1 MPLGCYSFCRGV
13 KGPPSCCLP
22 FPSRHPN
29 RPSVCVCECL
39 SVCRS
44 KIAEL
49 SQWGDASQ
57 VCVYVCL
64 CRPIGWD
71 WSKLREMD
79 WHGRPRQGFWG
90 EDERVPSHT
99 CAHTHSL
106 SRLSLSLLLD
116 ALFIYA
122 TWVSLTHVHM
132 QTQAWDM
139 HNYTPTLSFTTNT
152 HMDKPKKIL
161 LFTICT

>member
-22 FPSRHPN
+22 FPSCHPN
-29 RPSVCVCECL
+29 GPSVHVCECL

-49 SQWGDASQ
+49 SQWGDVSQ
-57 VCVYVCL
+57 VCMYVCL

-71 WSKLREMD
+71 SSKLREMD
-79 WHGRPRQGFWG
+79 WHGRPRRGFWG

-99 CAHTHSL
+99 QKHTLSLFPILASL
-106 SRLSLSLLLD
+106 SASGCSLYLCHLG
-116 ALFIYA
+116 F
-122 TWVSLTHVHM
+122 
-132 QTQAWDM
+132 
-139 HNYTPTLSFTTNT
+139 TNT
-152 HMDKPKKIL
+152 CSHANTSLGHAQPPTHALI
-161 LFTICT
+161 FVQTHT